1 MITASPHPRQRGCTA
16 AADFRGFAHTERRR
30 PGARIDRHCE
40 RTPVEADLT
49 EQNAVPLIV
58 LSFAR
63 EPVEAVN
70 SILRRAGQPAHC
82 TWIPALRDLG
92 DALTQ
97 LNPEL
102 LVYVAEN
109 DEELGSVIRVRDRL
123 APTVPVLL
131 LAPAAEETRIGAAM
145 ALGARDVVTLANTER
160 LQAVMLRELRVFRT
174 ERTLDATL
182 KSAQEARSQLGTVL
196 YRSNDAII
204 QVQEGI
210 VVDANPA
217 WLELFGVEA
226 GVAGE
231 PVMDLFEDTT
241 HAALRGAL
249 AACLQGRWKA
259 DHPLRANAL
268 LADGSVLPI
277 EMTLALGEHEEEPC
291 VSLMV
296 PSRSREERR
305 TERPSSAAEAG
316 SALLPRPELLEAL
329 AQRLAI
335 PAAGGM
341 RCLALIKLDKFAD
354 LERVVG
360 ATASEDILVEFA
372 RLLKD
377 TLHPKELAGRFGGV
391 RFLVLLERGNEHDIN
406 AWSERLLTRMQ
417 KQVMRIRD
425 KAVSVTC
432 SLGMSVVPPGEA
444 KVDAVIAD
452 AFESANKG
460 AARGG
465 NQSIMSDRAD
475 NDSRVMSYDKVWVKH
490 IKTALMENR
499 FRLVQQ
505 PIASL
510 QGERPGMFDVLV
522 RMIDQQGREVLPSE
536 FMAAAGRNDLLK
548 NIDRWVVGAS
558 LSFAAQKKPECLF
571 VRLSKETVRDA
582 GFLEWLD
589 NHLLSSRAE
598 PQRLCFQITEESAAS
613 YLTQVKALA
622 TVLRARRFRFALE
635 GFGSGRDSVGML
647 ASLPLDFVKIDG
659 TIIQGLAADP
669 QLQLRV
675 RTLVEAARKH
685 GIQTIGER
693 VEDAN
698 TMAVLWQVGVQY
710 VQGYLIKEPEQVV
723 LAER

>member
-1 MITASPHPRQRGCTA
+1 M
-16 AADFRGFAHTERRR
+16 
-30 PGARIDRHCE
+30 
-40 RTPVEADLT
+40 T

-70 SILRRAGQPAHC
+70 SILRRAGHPAHC

-102 LVYVAEN
+102 LVHVA
-109 DEELGSVIRVRDRL
+109 DSHEELGSVIRVRDRL
-123 APTVPVLL
+123 APTVPVLV
-131 LAPAAEETRIGAAM
+131 LAPAADETRIAEAI

-160 LQAVMLRELRVFRT
+160 LQAVMLRELQVFRT
-174 ERTLDATL
+174 GRTLDATL

-231 PVMDLFEDTT
+231 PVMDLFEDST

-268 LADGSVLPI
+268 LGDGSVLPI
-277 EMTLALGEHEEEPC
+277 EMTLALGEYEEEPC

-296 PSRSREERR
+296 PSRPREERGSG
-305 TERPSSAAEAG
+305 ERPSSAAETGA
-316 SALLPRPELLEAL
+316 ALLPRRELLEAL
-329 AQRLAI
+329 AQRLAT

-377 TLHPKELAGRFGGV
+377 TLHPKELAGRFSGV

-406 AWSERLLTRMQ
+406 AWGERLLTRMQ

-432 SLGMSVVPPGEA
+432 TLGLSVVPPGQA

-452 AFESANKG
+452 ALECANKG

-475 NDSRVMSYDKVWVKH
+475 NDSRVMAYDKVWVKH

-589 NHLLSSRAE
+589 NHLRSSRAE
-598 PQRLCFQITEESAAS
+598 AQRLCFQITEESAAS
-613 YLTQVKALA
+613 YVTQVKALA
-622 TVLRARRFRFALE
+622 TALRARRFRFALE
-635 GFGSGRDSVGML
+635 GFGSGRDSLGML
-647 ASLPLDFVKIDG
+647 ESLPLDFVKIDG

-669 QLQLRV
+669 QLQVRV
-675 RTLVEAARKH
+675 RTLVEAARRH
-685 GIQTIGER
+685 SIQTIGER

>member
-1 MITASPHPRQRGCTA
+1 MS
-16 AADFRGFAHTERRR
+16 
-30 PGARIDRHCE
+30 
-40 RTPVEADLT
+40 

-58 LSFAR
+58 LSSQR

-102 LVYVAEN
+102 LVHVT
-109 DEELGSVIRVRDRL
+109 DSREELEAAVRVRDQ
-123 APTVPVLL
+123 
-131 LAPAAEETRIGAAM
+131 LAPAVPLLQLAARADEAAIAAAL
-145 ALGARDVVTLANTER
+145 ALGARDVVTLNSAER
-160 LQAVMLRELRVFRT
+160 LQAVLLRELKVFRT
-174 ERTLDATL
+174 ERTLDASL

-196 YRSNDAII
+196 NRSNDAII

-210 VVDANPA
+210 VVEANPA
-217 WLELFGVEA
+217 WLELFGVVE
-226 GVAGE
+226 GIAGE
-231 PVMDLFEDTT
+231 PVMDLFEDST

-259 DHPLRANAL
+259 DVPLRANAL
-268 LADGSVLPI
+268 LGDGTVLPV
-277 EMTLALGEHEEEPC
+277 EMTLALGEHEGEPS

-296 PSRSREERR
+296 PSRSREERTGSSSVIERPAAVIEAPGGLPGR
-305 TERPSSAAEAG
+305 TE
-316 SALLPRPELLEAL
+316 LLGAL
-329 AQRLAI
+329 AKRLAT

-341 RCLALIKLDKFAD
+341 RCLVLIKLDKFAD

-360 ATASEDILVEFA
+360 ATASEDILLEFT
-372 RLLKD
+372 RLLKE
-377 TLHPKELAGRFGGV
+377 TLHPKELVGRFGGV
-391 RFLVLLERGNEHDIN
+391 RYLVLLERGNEHDIN
-406 AWSERLLTRMQ
+406 AWSERLLSRVQ

-425 KAVSVTC
+425 KAVSITC
-432 SLGMSVVPPGEA
+432 SIGMSVVSPGEA
-444 KVDAVIAD
+444 KVDALVND
-452 AFESANKG
+452 ALECARKG

-465 NQSIMSDRAD
+465 NQSITSDRAD
-475 NDSRVMSYDKVWVKH
+475 NDSRVMAYDKVWVKH
-490 IKTALMENR
+490 IKAALMENR

-510 QGERPGMFDVLV
+510 QGERPGMYDVLV

-558 LSFAAQKKPECLF
+558 LTFAAQKKPECLF
-571 VRLSKETVRDA
+571 VRLSKETVRDP
-582 GFLEWLD
+582 GFIEWLD
-589 NHLLSSRAE
+589 NHLRSSHAD

-613 YLTQVKALA
+613 YVPQVQALA
-622 TVLRARRFRFALE
+622 AGLRQRHFRFALDS
-635 GFGSGRDSVGML
+635 FGSGRDSVGML
-647 ASLPLDFVKIDG
+647 DSVPLDFVKIDG
-659 TIIQGLAADP
+659 TIVQSLAGDE

-675 RTLVEAARKH
+675 RTLVEAARRKN
-685 GIQTIGER
+685 IQTIGER

-710 VQGYLIKEPEQVV
+710 IQGYFINEPEEVV
-723 LAER
+723 LSAAAR

>member
-1 MITASPHPRQRGCTA
+1 LP
-16 AADFRGFAHTERRR
+16 
-30 PGARIDRHCE
+30 
-40 RTPVEADLT
+40 

-58 LSFAR
+58 LSSAR

-102 LVYVAEN
+102 LVHVAN
-109 DEELGSVIRVRDRL
+109 SREELQSAIRVRDQV

-131 LAPAAEETRIGAAM
+131 LAAQADEARIAEAM
-145 ALGARDVVTLANTER
+145 ALGARDAVTLANAER
-160 LQAVMLRELRVFRT
+160 LQAVMLRELKVFRT
-174 ERTLDATL
+174 ERTLDASL
-182 KSAQEARSQLGTVL
+182 KSAQDARSQLGSVL
-196 YRSNDAII
+196 NRSNDAII

-210 VVDANPA
+210 VVEANPA
-217 WLELFGVEA
+217 WLELFGVVE
-226 GVAGE
+226 GIAGE
-231 PVMDLFEDTT
+231 PVMDLFDDST

-259 DHPLRANAL
+259 DVPLRANAL
-268 LADGSVLPI
+268 LGDGTVLPI
-277 EMTLALGEHEEEPC
+277 EMTLALGEHEQESC

-296 PSRSREERR
+296 PSRPREERSAV
-305 TERPSSAAEAG
+305 ERPAVAVEAPG
-316 SALLPRPELLEAL
+316 GLLSRPELLAAL
-329 AQRLAI
+329 ARRLAI
-335 PAAGGM
+335 PAPGGM
-341 RCLALIKLDKFAD
+341 RCLVMIKLDKFAD

-360 ATASEDILVEFA
+360 ATASEDILVEFT
-372 RLLKD
+372 RLLKE
-377 TLHPKELAGRFGGV
+377 TLHPKELAGSFGGV

-406 AWSERLLTRMQ
+406 AWSERLLARVQ

-425 KAVSVTC
+425 KTVSVTC
-432 SLGMSVVPPGEA
+432 TLGMSVVPPGQA
-444 KVDAVIAD
+444 KVDAVISD
-452 AFESANKG
+452 ALECARKG

-465 NQSIMSDRAD
+465 NQSITSDRAD
-475 NDSRVMSYDKVWVKH
+475 NDSRVMAYDKVWVKH
-490 IKTALMENR
+490 IKAALMENR

-510 QGERPGMFDVLV
+510 QGERPGMYDVLV

-571 VRLSKETVRDA
+571 VRLSKETVRDS

-589 NHLLSSRAE
+589 NHLRSSHAD

-613 YLTQVKALA
+613 YVAQVKGLA
-622 TVLRARRFRFALE
+622 SGLRERSFRFALDS
-635 GFGSGRDSVGML
+635 FGSGRDSVGML
-647 ASLPLDFVKIDG
+647 DAIPLDFVKIDG
-659 TIIQGLAADP
+659 TIIQGLAGDQ
-669 QLQLRV
+669 QLQMRV
-675 RTLVEAARKH
+675 RTLVEAARRKN
-685 GIQTIGER
+685 IQTIGER

-710 VQGYLIKEPEQVV
+710 IQGYFINEPEEVV
-723 LAER
+723 LRAER